1 MAVTVVVELQTRN
14 RFVMM
19 ISGETL
25 KIIGHRGWPT
35 RFPDNVLAGIE
46 AATTVAD
53 MIEVDIRQAAD
64 GTLVLSHDPQLDGLE
79 VHTSTWGQLAD
90 LDLGGGHRPLTLE
103 TLLSTFPDF
112 PFNLEIKN
120 YPGDPGFDQ
129 SHGLAYRVADRA
141 RPADLLTCFYWPTMD
156 AVRISHPDVH
166 TGLLIDVGGSIGD
179 AVHIALDQE
188 HKVVVP
194 HWQTTR
200 SDPMA
205 VDAARESGLDVT
217 VWTLNDPEMAR
228 DLAAIGVSAI
238 ITDDPGL
245 MSQALR

>member
-1 MAVTVVVELQTRN
+1 
-14 RFVMM
+14 MM
-19 ISGETL
+19 ISGDSL

-46 AATTVAD
+46 AATKVAD
-53 MIEVDIRQAAD
+53 MIEVDVRLAAD
-64 GTLVLSHDPQLDGLE
+64 GTLVLSHDPNLDGLE
-79 VHTSTWGQLAD
+79 VHASTWPQMAE

-103 TLLSTFPDF
+103 SLLDTFPDF

-120 YPGDPGFDQ
+120 YPGDPGFDDT
-129 SHGLAYRVADRA
+129 HGLAYLAADRA
-141 RPADLLTCFYWPTMD
+141 RPIDLLTCFYWPTMD
-156 AVRISHPDVH
+156 ALRISHPDVR
-166 TGLLIDVGGSIGD
+166 TGLLIDPGGSIGD
-179 AVHIALDQE
+179 ATIHALE
-188 HKVVVP
+188 EGHEAVVP
-194 HWQTTR
+194 HWQTAR

-205 VDAARESGLDVT
+205 VDEARESGLDVT

-228 DLAAIGVSAI
+228 DLAAIGVTAI